1 MHFWFLEFW
10 CLSTFSASVT
20 RLQSSSIWVI
30 TTWNKLAG
38 LNLPSSFCCP
48 LIIYLYFIFN
58 NLTTRVKKIWGASRP
73 THTFN
78 SGTALTNITCNT
90 NKSQPW
96 ICKNNVIKI
105 LIDFLN
111 LIFSCSSGQLFW
123 DFFGGSCV
131 DLIHIKKINNN
142 NNLAEIFNLNLLKS
156 KTFVK
161 APPLKIFRLPNV
173 IYLPTPLA

>member
-38 LNLPSSFCCP
+38 LNLPSSHAIF
-48 LIIYLYFIFN
+48 LLSTDYLFILYFQQPN
-58 NLTTRVKKIWGASRP
+58 YPCKKIWGASRP

-123 DFFGGSCV
+123 DFFGGHV
-131 DLIHIKKINNN
+131 L
-142 NNLAEIFNLNLLKS
+142 
-156 KTFVK
+156 T
-161 APPLKIFRLPNV
+161 
-173 IYLPTPLA
+173 